1 MSTRSMARPLG
12 AVTLIVAGALVLGA
26 CSSSHAK
33 KKAAATTTSTTAP
46 AVCPLTGAPSPLGTP
61 PNRPALA
68 VKVDNYQAA
77 RPQSGLDDTDLVF
90 EEPVE
95 GGITRYVAVFQCNNA
110 TSIGPVRSARN
121 IDIGILGQLGNP
133 GLAHV
138 GGINPVLSNISAAGI
153 PNLDLGNYA
162 QAITHPSG
170 RYAPYDTYTSTAAL
184 YGILPAGTSTAPPK
198 PIYTR
203 RTPTSPGTGTRRAAR
218 GFASTTPHSPTTTP
232 TGSRTRPP
240 TSSSRWSTS
249 PTGRGSR
256 TQRAA
261 SRSRRCSPG
270 RPARPWFSATAS
282 RSVAPGRGARS
293 RHRPSTPTPRG
304 LPSPW
309 PPDGPGSSW
318 SPTPSR

>member
-33 KKAAATTTSTTAP
+33 KKAVATTTSTTAP

-121 IDIGILGQLGNP
+121 IDIGILGQLGERCRARQHLTQLVN
-133 GLAHV
+133 AHLV
-138 GGINPVLSNISAAGI
+138 TSR
-153 PNLDLGNYA
+153 DLGHHLLNGDVDRCNGGFEHIKLA
-162 QAITHPSG
+162 SSN
-170 RYAPYDTYTSTAAL
+170 RREER
-184 YGILPAGTSTAPPK
+184 GTL
-198 PIYTR
+198 
-203 RTPTSPGTGTRRAAR
+203 
-218 GFASTTPHSPTTTP
+218 H
-232 TGSRTRPP
+232 
-240 TSSSRWSTS
+240 
-249 PTGRGSR
+249 
-256 TQRAA
+256 
-261 SRSRRCSPG
+261 CL
-270 RPARPWFSATAS
+270 
-282 RSVAPGRGARS
+282 VS
-293 RHRPSTPTPRG
+293 RHRIEPTRRN
-304 LPSPW
+304 
-309 PPDGPGSSW
+309 
-318 SPTPSR
+318 TAH